1 MTHDYHTLVDMLRD
15 RALCDARRLAYTFLE
30 DGEREGDTLTYE
42 DLDGRA
48 RSIAVMLADH
58 GVRPG
63 DRALLL
69 YSPGLDFIAA
79 FFGCLYAGVVAVP
92 SYPPHPAQIAR
103 ALPRLMAITAD
114 AETAVVLCTN
124 DVASMAAGV
133 AKLAPPLHG
142 LTWLATDTLADCSA
156 EWIEPDITGGS
167 LAFLQYTSG
176 STAAPKGV
184 MVSHGNLL
192 HNLGYA
198 NYVEENDRASVSVSW
213 LPVIHDMGLIE
224 GVLEPA
230 YAGYPAY
237 LMAPASF
244 LQRPIRWLNAIT
256 RYRATNAGGPNFAY
270 DLCVRKIAPAQHQ
283 GLDLSSWCVAYNGAE
298 PIRRDT
304 LVAFHNAFRPSGF
317 LWKSFYPV
325 YGLAEATL
333 VVTSGRRD
341 YEPVVC
347 EADAD
352 RLVKTATLAV
362 GDDNARL
369 VPLVSSG
376 PASYGT
382 RILIVDPE
390 SFERCPPNRV
400 GEIWID
406 SPSVAR
412 GYWRRPAESAECFE
426 ARTSNGDGP
435 FLRTGDLGV
444 LRDDELFVTGRL
456 KDLLIVR
463 GCKHNPQDLELTAE
477 RQHEIIRPGCVAAFA
492 VEVGGLET
500 VAIVAEVDPR
510 ALPNGVGERERELAQ
525 AVASVRRGVADQHG
539 IQLAAVSLI
548 GIGALPKTSS
558 GKLRRQACRAAF
570 RNDSFDELARWTQA
584 ALVEPTGDP
593 RAHRPALSPGA

>member
-1 MTHDYHTLVDMLRD
+1 MTPGHRTLVDMLRT
-15 RALCDARRLAYTFLE
+15 RAQCDAGRLAYTFLI
-30 DGEREGDTLTYE
+30 DGEREGDTLTYGE
-42 DLDGRA
+42 LDRRA
-48 RSIAVMLADH
+48 RSIAVLLAAR
-58 GVRPG
+58 GVRAG

-69 YSPGLDFIAA
+69 YPPGLDFIPA

-92 SYPPHPAQIAR
+92 SYPPSPGQVAR
-103 ALPRLMAITAD
+103 ALPRLLAVAAD
-114 AETAVVLCTN
+114 AEASVVLCV
-124 DVASMAAGV
+124 DAVASMAEEVSRLVPA
-133 AKLAPPLHG
+133 LQG
-142 LTWLATDTLADCSA
+142 LTWLATDTVGDLSA
-156 EWIEPDITGGS
+156 PWREPDIDGAS

-176 STAAPKGV
+176 STSAPKGV

-198 NYVEENDRASVSVSW
+198 NYVEENDRTSIAVSW

-244 LQRPIRWLNAIT
+244 LQRPIRWLDAIT
-256 RYRATNAGGPNFAY
+256 RYRATNCGGPNFAY
-270 DLCVRKIAPAQHQ
+270 DLCVQKIVPAQRRA
-283 GLDLSSWCVAYNGAE
+283 LDLSSWRVAYNGAE
-298 PIRRDT
+298 PIRRNT
-304 LVAFHNAFRPSGF
+304 LVAFHDAFRDCGF
-317 LWKSFYPV
+317 RWKSFYPV

-333 VVTSGRRD
+333 VVSSGRRND
-341 YEPVVC
+341 EPVVC

-352 RLVKTATLAV
+352 RLSATATLV
-362 GDDNARL
+362 KGDIHARV

-382 RILIVDPE
+382 RIVIVDPQ
-390 SFERCPPNRV
+390 SRERCPADRV

-412 GYWRRPAESAECFE
+412 GYWRRPAESAECFQ
-426 ARTSNGDGP
+426 ALTRDGDGP

-444 LRDDELFVTGRL
+444 LRDEGLFVTGRL

-463 GCKHNPQDLELTAE
+463 GSKHYPQDLELTAE
-477 RQHEIIRPGCVAAFA
+477 QQHELIRPGCAAAFTI
-492 VEVGGLET
+492 EVAGQET
-500 VAIVAEVDPR
+500 VAIVAEVNER
-510 ALPNGVGERERELAQ
+510 VLATNAVEREATLAQ
-525 AVASVRRGVADQHG
+525 VVASVRRGIADQHG

-570 RNDSFDELARWTQA
+570 HDVSLHELTRWTQPVVMDHA
-584 ALVEPTGDP
+584 GPARMGDQAF
-593 RAHRPALSPGA
+593 REGS